1 MENQKLPPFNNQ
13 TKDERKALQ
22 ELSERDD
29 IMIIKTDKGGAVAI
43 VDINDYIREAESQLK
58 KQR

>member
-1 MENQKLPPFNNQ
+1 
-13 TKDERKALQ
+13 
-22 ELSERDD
+22 
-29 IMIIKTDKGGAVAI
+29 MIIKTDKGGAVAI

>member
-1 MENQKLPPFNNQ
+1 
-13 TKDERKALQ
+13 
-22 ELSERDD
+22 
-29 IMIIKTDKGGAVAI
+29 MIAKTDKGGAVAI